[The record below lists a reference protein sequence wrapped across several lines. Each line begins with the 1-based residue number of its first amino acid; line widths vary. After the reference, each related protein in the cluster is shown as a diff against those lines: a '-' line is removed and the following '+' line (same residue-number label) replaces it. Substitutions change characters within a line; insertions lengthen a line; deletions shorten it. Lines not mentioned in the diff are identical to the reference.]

1 MDVPSGTVVLWMGSA
16 ETIPDGWVKY
26 SATVGRFIR
35 GVPTGQSVGA
45 TGGNASTHV
54 HAMGTALT
62 GGSHTHDDINFNSSS
77 SGNIVYRNNQAP
89 GLYACQSHSHSG
101 KASFGAGGA
110 HVHNP
115 ASANTGTPIGET
127 NPPYVKG
134 IYIIKGDT
142 A

>member
-1 MDVPSGTVVLWMGSA
+1 MNVPTGTVVLWMGSA
-16 ETIPDGWVKY
+16 ESIPTGWAKY

-35 GVPTGQSVGA
+35 GVPAGQSVRA

-54 HAMGTALT
+54 HTMGTALT
-62 GGSHTHDDINFNSSS
+62 GGSHTHDDIEFNSST
-77 SGNIVYRNNQAP
+77 SGNIVYRTSSEPATVS
-89 GLYACQSHSHSG
+89 ACQSHSHSG

-115 ASANTGTPIGET
+115 ASANTGAPIGET

-134 IYIIKGDT
+134 IYIIKT
-142 A
+142 

>member
-16 ETIPDGWVKY
+16 ESIPTGWAKY

-35 GVPTGQSVGA
+35 GVPAGQSVGA

-54 HAMGTALT
+54 HTMGTALT
-62 GGSHTHDDINFNSSS
+62 GGSHTHGEKSFTST
-77 SGNIVYRNNQAP
+77 SGGNLVSRDVGQTVPAS
-89 GLYACQSHSHSG
+89 ASHTHTG
-101 KASFGAGGA
+101 KVSLGSGGA

>member
-16 ETIPDGWVKY
+16 DSIPAGWTKY

-45 TGGNASTHV
+45 TGGNALTHV
-54 HAMGTALT
+54 HSMGTALT
-62 GGSHTHDDINFNSSS
+62 GGSHTHGDKTFSSS
-77 SGNIVYRNNQAP
+77 TSGNIVSRHGGSGTN
-89 GLYACQSHSHSG
+89 ACVSHSHTGIVSLG
-101 KASFGAGGA
+101 SGGA

-115 ASANTGTPIGET
+115 ASANTGAPIGET

-134 IYIIKGDT
+134 IYIIKS
-142 A
+142 

>member
-16 ETIPDGWVKY
+16 ATIPAGWTEY

-35 GVPTGQSVGA
+35 GVPAGQSVGA

-62 GGSHTHDDINFNSSS
+62 GGLHTHGSVDFTYGSVTATTGAETYQGITHFL
-77 SGNIVYRNNQAP
+77 GAP
-89 GLYACQSHSHSG
+89 SHSHT
-101 KASFGAGGA
+101 ASVSLSDGGA

-115 ASANTGTPIGET
+115 ASTNTGAPVGET

-134 IYIIKGDT
+134 IYIIKS
-142 A
+142 

>member
-1 MDVPSGTVVLWMGSA
+1 MDVPSGTVILWLGSA
-16 ETIPDGWVKY
+16 ANIPAGWTKY

-35 GVPTGQSVGA
+35 GVPYGQSVGA

-62 GGSHTHDDINFNSSS
+62 GGSHSHGSVNFTYSSS
-77 SGNIVYRNNQAP
+77 SKSSFRIHNIYGAGGLSP
-89 GLYACQSHSHSG
+89 GHSHT
-101 KASFGAGGA
+101 ASVSLGDGGA

-115 ASANTGTPIGET
+115 ASANTGAPIGET

-134 IYIIKGDT
+134 IYIIKT
-142 A
+142 